1 MAHKMKTKQSE
12 NNFKGALR
20 KIFGRRGR
28 KRDPLLALNIS
39 AFNFSDGWRR
49 TLSRQES
56 ARLYS

>member
-1 MAHKMKTKQSE
+1 MKTKQSE

-39 AFNFSDGWRR
+39 AFNFSDGWHR

-56 ARLYS
+56 ARRYS